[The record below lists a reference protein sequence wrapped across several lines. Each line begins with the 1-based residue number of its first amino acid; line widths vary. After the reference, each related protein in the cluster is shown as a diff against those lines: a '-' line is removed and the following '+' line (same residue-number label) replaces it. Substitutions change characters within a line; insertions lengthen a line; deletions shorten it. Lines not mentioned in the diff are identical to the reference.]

1 MSPFLGFSWHSNAGM
16 PLLRGRIYTPHLV
29 LESHQLESEP
39 NGQPSNRASGICY
52 EFKTS
57 SQDFSPHPQTSS
69 SLAEDLLVPS
79 LHLRS
84 LERALKSP
92 SSRRTISPGTTSARV
107 CWLHAVPSLRFIDA
121 DEKVSKHGFA
131 LKVGAAVKLNQHKR
145 EGYTDFIN
153 GDISKAAWNV
163 ERDEFDEMLLRH
175 ADQNGARICEGVQVT
190 GITFASDNADKPVS
204 AQWKSDTGIEG
215 ETRFDWLVDCSGRNG
230 IMSTKYLKNR
240 KFNQALK
247 NTAFW
252 SYWEGAGKYGAGTSR
267 ENSPWFEALTDET
280 GWAWF
285 IPLSGKV
292 SVGVV
297 LKEDISRVKK
307 SSVSGPDVNKTHY
320 LNQLKL
326 APGVLSLLGDAKMV
340 ADVKNAADYSYQTE
354 GSKYAGPNYRMAG
367 DAGCEPSSLWWIQC
381 THLCSSIRELYAN
394 ILNVWRFNLC
404 TDRPIL
410 LLRCP
415 FSVCRGL
422 SAASSIAASIR
433 GHCTEAEAIQFH
445 NSKTERSYTRFM
457 LVVLSAYRQI
467 TAQEDAVLSDIDED
481 NFDRAFDFIRPIIQ
495 GTADTTQR
503 ITHESLVGAMD
514 LVAHALGPTTPEV
527 HADVAA
533 RVDPSLMARTGPI
546 LNTKVVEE
554 LAAGDENV
562 KQVLWRVNARK
573 TLDNMYGWENTFLG
587 ENIDGFTIILKRGAL
602 GLGQAS

>member
-1 MSPFLGFSWHSNAGM
+1 MASPAIPTSTNILVIGGGPAGSFTASALAREGFEV
-16 PLLRGRIYTPHLV
+16 TV
-29 LESHQLESEP
+29 LEKDHFPRYHIGESLL
-39 NGQPSNRASGICY
+39 ASCRP
-52 EFKTS
+52 F
-57 SQDFSPHPQTSS
+57 
-69 SLAEDLLVPS
+69 
-79 LHLRS
+79 
-84 LERALKSP
+84 
-92 SSRRTISPGTTSARV
+92 
-107 CWLHAVPSLRFIDA
+107 LRFIDA

-307 SSVSGPDVNKTHY
+307 SSVSGPNVNKTHY

-367 DAGCEPSSLWWIQC
+367 DAGSFVNSTYAQIDPFFSSGV
-381 THLCSSIRELYAN
+381 HLA
-394 ILNVWRFNLC
+394 FAG
-404 TDRPIL
+404 
-410 LLRCP
+410 
-415 FSVCRGL
+415 GL

-467 TAQEDAVLSDIDED
+467 TAQEAAVLSDIDED

-495 GTADTTQR
+495 GTADTNQR